1 MHMRAFVCVCDFWG
15 MFHVC
20 GCECVL
26 CGCGRV
32 ARAELGFS
40 CSLFSHCFTNMNST
54 TTTMTK
60 RLIWAPLAIWTS
72 RRWASVSC
80 PVSVAF
86 AR

>member
-1 MHMRAFVCVCDFWG
+1 MRAFVCVIFG
-15 MFHVC
+15 
-20 GCECVL
+20 GCSMCVVVCVL

-54 TTTMTK
+54 TTTTK
-60 RLIWAPLAIWTS
+60 LIIWVPLAIWTS